1 MLNFCKL
8 QVNFNYH
15 FSKISSAYKCT
26 EFSVGGGGQFLGM
39 INPDFALYNN
49 DIKDNEL

>member
-1 MLNFCKL
+1 MLNLCK
-8 QVNFNYH
+8 QKVKFNYN
-15 FSKISSAYKCT
+15 FSKLLNTYKCM
-26 EFSVGGGGQFLGM
+26 EFSVGGGQFLGM